1 MKKKKITTL
10 AFLLFAMVIQAQ
22 ISTTN
27 SKVSD
32 QDVIIKTVK
41 VYDCKSI
48 VPVGSSLKT
57 ETIKKGKDKTYTIT
71 TEKKDLLKP
80 EPIEVEK
87 TIKIR
92 MTNFGGVASLFT
104 KEDSPGKIFIDYWL
118 NPKNTIPANVTVNE
132 ITRTLECP
140 ADAEKVVASDYKET
154 IKTRKTTERET
165 KYLLKI
171 ETAQYDGWKKPAKNS
186 EVPDWFTH
194 TDLIIE
200 VLKKDGNLD
209 YALVDKYDRDV
220 IYELEIKNRAV
231 FTTIDKSIEY
241 SPLTIPLKLRFGYSE
256 NSIDVKEQFTADAN
270 IGAYMGIRIAR
281 LSSRKEQEKL
291 LNLPETAIRF
301 GPFISLSTV
310 ALSKSNTTAGNTP
323 LLGEDTD
330 SIGLFSYGF
339 GGIVNIK
346 RLNIGV
352 FYGWE
357 TGFGVAAENWNYN
370 NRGFLGLGLGFDLD
384 SFKKQ

>member
-1 MKKKKITTL
+1 MKKKKITTIAL
-10 AFLLFAMVIQAQ
+10 LLFAMVTQAQ
-22 ISTTN
+22 ISTTH

-32 QDVIIKTVK
+32 QDVVIKTVK
-41 VYDCKSI
+41 VYDCQSI
-48 VPVGSSLKT
+48 VPVGSTLKT

-80 EPIEVEK
+80 ETILVEK

-92 MTNFGGVASLFT
+92 MTNFSGEASLFS
-104 KEDSPGKIFIDYWL
+104 KEDTPGKIFIDYWL
-118 NPKNTIPANVTVNE
+118 NPKKTIPENVTVNE
-132 ITRTLECP
+132 IIRTLKCP
-140 ADAEKVVASDYKET
+140 ANTEKVVASDYKKT

-165 KYLLKI
+165 KYLLRI
-171 ETAQYDGWKKPAKNS
+171 ETVQYNEWIEPAKDT

-194 TDLIIE
+194 TDLMIE
-200 VLKKDGNLD
+200 VLKADGTIG
-209 YALVDKYDRDV
+209 YVLVDKYDRDV
-220 IYELEIKNRAV
+220 IYELEVNNRAV
-231 FTTIDKSIEY
+231 FTTIDKAIEY

-256 NSIDVKEQFTADAN
+256 NNIDVKEQFTADAN
-270 IGAYMGIRIAR
+270 VGAYMGFRIKK

-291 LNLPETAIRF
+291 INLPETAIRF
-301 GPFISLSTV
+301 GPFISLSSVSLT
-310 ALSKSNTTAGNTP
+310 KSNTNAGATP

-339 GGIVNIK
+339 GGIINIK

-370 NRGFLGLGLGFDLD
+370 NRSFLGLGLGFDLD